1 MQAPLEDGSRTPPC
15 PIFIQSDGAASPSLL
30 PLRLKLLQLHSP
42 NKVGNEV
49 AILLLLLQ
57 HMHSERQRF

>member
-1 MQAPLEDGSRTPPC
+1 
-15 PIFIQSDGAASPSLL
+15 L